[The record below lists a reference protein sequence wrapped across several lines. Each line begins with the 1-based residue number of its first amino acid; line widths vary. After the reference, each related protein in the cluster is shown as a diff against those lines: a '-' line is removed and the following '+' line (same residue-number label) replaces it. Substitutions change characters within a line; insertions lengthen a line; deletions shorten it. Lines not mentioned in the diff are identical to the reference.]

1 MHTGI
6 SQMIMFRKL
15 HRLWGSHPRNHSEI
29 VDHFFSA
36 RRMPL
41 RAFVLGGK
49 RDFMAAF
56 VFMALGLA
64 CPALNSAPLP
74 DDADNTENHAKLG
87 AAINGMCPPRPY
99 ASAPFTGSK
108 ATAQPVAGSTNNLYS
123 GGLVEGPVW
132 IDGALYVSSFAT
144 GKTPPSTIL
153 TLQPDGS
160 LIPVIPDSGSNG
172 LAVDANGM
180 IVAATH
186 DDGGLSRFNPA
197 NGERTVI
204 VNSYQGRRLNS
215 PNDLTIAGDGTI
227 FFTDPNWQAPSP
239 DPQPVEGVY
248 RVSPGGVI
256 TLLDGSISKPNG
268 IALSNDEKWLY
279 VGHPDGMVRY
289 AVTAGLTVTMPGTV
303 FGSGLAGVDGLAM
316 DCAGNIYVTQF
327 SAGVVTVLNP
337 DGIAIGSIDVAP
349 NLTNAAFG
357 GPEGKTLFL
366 TAGDPAAGDAVFAV
380 ELAIPGRPY

>member
-1 MHTGI
+1 
-6 SQMIMFRKL
+6 
-15 HRLWGSHPRNHSEI
+15 
-29 VDHFFSA
+29 
-36 RRMPL
+36 
-41 RAFVLGGK
+41 
-49 RDFMAAF
+49 
-56 VFMALGLA
+56 
-64 CPALNSAPLP
+64 
-74 DDADNTENHAKLG
+74 
-87 AAINGMCPPRPY
+87 
-99 ASAPFTGSK
+99 
-108 ATAQPVAGSTNNLYS
+108 
-123 GGLVEGPVW
+123 
-132 IDGALYVSSFAT
+132 
-144 GKTPPSTIL
+144 
-153 TLQPDGS
+153 
-160 LIPVIPDSGSNG
+160 
-172 LAVDANGM
+172 
-180 IVAATH
+180 
-186 DDGGLSRFNPA
+186 
-197 NGERTVI
+197 
-204 VNSYQGRRLNS
+204 
-215 PNDLTIAGDGTI
+215 
-227 FFTDPNWQAPSP
+227 
-239 DPQPVEGVY
+239 VY

-303 FGSGLAGVDGLAM
+303 FGNGLAGVDGLAM